1 MYCHYCNG
9 KKYFLEWEK
18 FAKPYWV
25 DYCQKY
31 KINLI
36 VFDKLIVKPGDKY
49 FKKINWQKLLI
60 GEEIKKTFKN
70 IKNVCYL
77 DTDILINSLAPD
89 IFKNFDI
96 NKISVVSKRFRLPYD
111 YERTVK
117 KIAFLEKICKQ
128 KLPTQFCNQY

>member
-9 KKYFLEWEK
+9 KKIFLEWEK

-49 FKKINWQKLLI
+49 FKKLI
-60 GEEIKKTFKN
+60 G
-70 IKNVCYL
+70 
-77 DTDILINSLAPD
+77 
-89 IFKNFDI
+89 KNF
-96 NKISVVSKRFRLPYD
+96 
-111 YERTVK
+111 
-117 KIAFLEKICKQ
+117 
-128 KLPTQFCNQY
+128 